1 MVENMF
7 VMLEDSVIEFLRNYG
22 TVIHVDFGYGPK
34 EAFIVNGT
42 VYVEANISNKY
53 LVKQLTT
60 I

>member
-1 MVENMF
+1 MF